1 MVMLMLLFS
10 RQYHQRV
17 QYEVVGMVGF
27 DELVLRIIETGS
39 TTVIVIVVILYLLKN
54 IFNGLVNVLVVK
66 LDKLIELEESN
77 RRLLYDILRELRN
90 RS

>member
-17 QYEVVGMVGF
+17 QYEVFGMFSF
-27 DELVLRIIETGS
+27 DELILRIVEMGS
-39 TTVIVIVVILYLLKN
+39 TTVIVIVVIVYLLKN

-77 RRLLYDILRELRN
+77 RRLLYEILRELRN